1 MEDDYTENGCLLVN
15 AAKRGVLDRVKFYL
29 EEENVDIDSTNRTGC
44 TALHEASGNGY
55 IEIVNYLISRGA
67 DVNITESH
75 RSDLRFRPIT
85 PLVCSVSSGHV
96 EVAKIL
102 IQNGAKT
109 DTIVEGRNLLDEAIF
124 SNNPEMISLVMSHG
138 FDINRHND
146 LGMTPLATAMSLAV
160 DKSIKFLLE
169 NGADYK
175 KTSVSKRFLPIYYGI
190 SHNRESI
197 RCVELLLNYIEQ
209 KEGRKGVVDYINSND
224 NSEGFTTL
232 HEACRSEHYDAVKLF
247 LECGADP
254 DIRDKKGE
262 KPYDFLPVVR
272 VSHVCKQIKALF
284 ESDKQHSR

>member
-1 MEDDYTENGCLLVN
+1 MEGDCTENGCLLV
-15 AAKRGVLDRVKFYL
+15 ASALLGFLHEVKFYL
-29 EEENVDIDSTNRTGC
+29 EEENVDVDSTNETGC
-44 TALHEASGNGY
+44 TALHRASSEGN
-55 IEIVNYLISRGA
+55 IAIVTYLISRGA
-67 DVNITESH
+67 DVNIT
-75 RSDLRFRPIT
+75 RSRCSDPRCRPIT
-85 PLVCSVSSGHV
+85 PLVYSVEGGHV

-109 DTIVEGRNLLDEAIF
+109 DTIVEGQNLLDEAIF
-124 SNNPEMISLVMSHG
+124 SNNPEMLSLVMSHG

-146 LGMTPLATAMSLAV
+146 LGKTPLATAMSFLV

-175 KTSVSKRFLPIYYGI
+175 MTSGSERFLPIYYGI
-190 SHNRESI
+190 PHGRESI

-224 NSEGFTTL
+224 NLEGFTTL
-232 HEACRSEHYDAVKLF
+232 HKACLARHYDAVKLI

-254 DIRDKKGE
+254 DIRDKEGR
-262 KPYDFLPVVR
+262 KPYNLLPRFR
-272 VSHVCKQIKALF
+272 VSDDCEPIKALF